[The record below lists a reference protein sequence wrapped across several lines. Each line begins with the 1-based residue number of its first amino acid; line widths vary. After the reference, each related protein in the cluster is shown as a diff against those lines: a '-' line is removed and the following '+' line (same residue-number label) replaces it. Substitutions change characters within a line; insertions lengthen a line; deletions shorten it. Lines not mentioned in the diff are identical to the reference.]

1 MAEKNAPEKH
11 LEVEVKLAVDDHT
24 GVPDLT
30 QLPGVERM
38 LGTQQHNLSA
48 IYYDT
53 KDLRLTREKITLRR
67 RTGGAD
73 DGWHMKLPAG
83 AGRCELRLPIED
95 ASRVP
100 DELVEQVRA
109 IVRNEPLEPI
119 AQVDNRRVESQLAGE
134 DGELVAEFCD
144 DHVTA
149 WSLLPGGERTSWR
162 EWELE
167 LAESIAGTEDGDNLI
182 RQATSFLISAGARK
196 SASPSK
202 LATAL
207 GDTVRTAPLPPH
219 LQEPDLDPDSPAAA
233 VVEALR
239 AQRDQIVQWDPKVR
253 ADEFDSVHQMR
264 VATREMRSLLETF
277 EGILAGEQLAHLEE
291 ELKSAAGV
299 LGVARDAEVVEERF
313 AELLETD
320 ESGLID
326 DAAQAHIA
334 GDMRRDYESAHA
346 DIVELL
352 NSDQFLALLDAIDSL
367 LADPPVALGAQPGG
381 TGEGAEDADSDG
393 GATDGQK
400 GAGADPAEQSREIML
415 EHLEAAYKKVVKRDK
430 LMGEYY
436 HDTDLPREQREN
448 YVHDVR
454 KAVKKLRY
462 ATSAAQSAGIKT
474 GRLAKAAKTLQTIL
488 GEFQDAVTSR
498 DRILRLAGEAR
509 SRGEDTFSYGI
520 LYQREL
526 ARGEAA
532 LTGYDEAMR
541 ELKKAF
547 KKVKA

>member
-1 MAEKNAPEKH
+1 MADKNAPETY

-30 QLPGVERM
+30 QLPGVEQM
-38 LGTQQHNLSA
+38 LGTTEHNLSA

-83 AGRCELRLPIED
+83 SGRRELRLPLED
-95 ASRVP
+95 ASQVP
-100 DELVEQVRA
+100 AELLESVRA
-109 IVRNEPLEPI
+109 IIRNEPLEPI

-134 DGELVAEFCD
+134 DGQTVAEFCD

-149 WSLLPGGERTSWR
+149 WSLLPGGERTTWR
-162 EWELE
+162 EWEVE
-167 LAESIAGTEDGDNLI
+167 LADALAGTEQGNDLI
-182 RQATSFLISAGARK
+182 RQATSFLIASGARK
-196 SASPSK
+196 SSSPSK

-207 GDTVRTAPLPPH
+207 GDTARTAPLPPH
-219 LQEPDLDPDSPAAA
+219 LQEADLDPQSPAAA

-239 AQRDQIVQWDPKVR
+239 AQRNQIVEYDPKVR
-253 ADEFDSVHQMR
+253 ADEHDSVHQMR

-277 EGILAGEQLAHLEE
+277 EGILEGE
-291 ELKSAAGV
+291 ELGRLEDELKATAGV
-299 LGVARDAEVVEERF
+299 LGVARDAEVVQERF
-313 AELLETD
+313 AELLDTD

-326 DAAQAHIA
+326 DTARTHIEN
-334 GDMRRDYESAHA
+334 DMRADYEAAHK
-346 DIVELL
+346 DIVALL
-352 NSDQFLALLDAIDSL
+352 DSDEFFALLDAIDEL
-367 LADPPVALGAQPGG
+367 LANPPVAVG
-381 TGEGAEDADSDG
+381 GAEDDPEEKESK
-393 GATDGQK
+393 QSRK
-400 GAGADPAEQSREIML
+400 GAAAQSREIML
-415 EHLEAAYKKVVKRDK
+415 EHLEKAYKKVAKRHK
-430 LMGEYY
+430 LVDERY
-436 HDTDLPREQREN
+436 HDAELPRTERED

-474 GRLAKAAKTLQTIL
+474 GRVAKAAKALQTVL
-488 GEFQDAVTSR
+488 GDFQDAVTSR
-498 DRILRLAGEAR
+498 DRIERLAHEAR
-509 SRGEDTFSYGI
+509 ERGEDTFAYGI

-532 LTGYDEAMR
+532 MAGYDTAMR
-541 ELKKAF
+541 DLNKAF

>member
-30 QLPGVERM
+30 QLPGVERI

-73 DGWHMKLPAG
+73 DGWHVKLPAG
-83 AGRCELRLPIED
+83 AGRRELRLPIED

-100 DELVEQVRA
+100 DELIEQVRA

-134 DGELVAEFCD
+134 NGEVVAEFCD

-239 AQRDQIVQWDPKVR
+239 TQRDQIVQWDPKVR

-352 NSDQFLALLDAIDSL
+352 NSEQFLALLDAIDAL
-367 LADPPVALGAQPGG
+367 LADPPVALGSQEG
-381 TGEGAEDADSDG
+381 TDESAAGAGDGSGEQDP
-393 GATDGQK
+393 
-400 GAGADPAEQSREIML
+400 GADPAEQSREIML
-415 EHLEAAYKKVVKRDK
+415 DHLEAAYKKVVKRDK

-436 HDTDLPREQREN
+436 HDTDLPREQRED

-474 GRLAKAAKTLQTIL
+474 GRLAKAAKALQTIL

-498 DRILRLAGEAR
+498 ERILRLTGEAR
-509 SRGEDTFSYGI
+509 ERGEDTFAYGI

-526 ARGEAA
+526 ARGEQA
-532 LTGYDEAMR
+532 LAGYDEAMR